1 MTKKTFLITFVA
13 VFCLFTYSVSD
24 TPAEAISFPDPTLYA
39 VQYGD
44 AYSYSLP
51 YLGALV
57 DLGVL
62 PYAPGTFDIQ
72 SSPGQIKDGIVI
84 YTGSGGVPVN
94 TNFPD
99 MDNAMPAVSG
109 NGAGDTT
116 FDSSFDYIGET
127 INGTWDQAGS
137 WDSSLSAFVG
147 ALTTIANPN
156 PTNTMF
162 FFNNNQ
168 TNSGSSA
175 DQSLYAYGRIT
186 FTGTSLADVVYE
198 FINKTGGGDPFTYT
212 WDGGEPDPWNS
223 RLDPGEFVLSPGWI
237 DFGFPIGGLNH
248 NLGADLAA
256 YAIYFPEI
264 DLQALL
270 TAGYDAMHTDFRL
283 RDLNNGYEQLF
294 ILLQDSNG
302 GNGHVPEPGTLV
314 LLGSGLIG
322 LAIYSRRRLR
332 DKKFKL

>member
-1 MTKKTFLITFVA
+1 MRKKLLIVLIAFI
-13 VFCLFTYSVSD
+13 CLYAFSD
-24 TPAEAISFPDPTLYA
+24 KPAEAISFPDPTLYA
-39 VQYGD
+39 EQYGD
-44 AYSYSLP
+44 GYSYSLP
-51 YLGALV
+51 YLDALV

-62 PYAPGTFDIQ
+62 PYASGTFSIQ
-72 SSPGQIKDGIVI
+72 STPGLIKDGIVI

-94 TNFPD
+94 TNFPG

-116 FDSSFDYIGET
+116 FDSSIDYLGET

-137 WDSSLSAFVG
+137 WDTSLSAFVS
-147 ALTTIANPN
+147 ALTTVSDPA

-175 DQSLYAYGRIT
+175 DQSLYAYARIN
-186 FTGTSLADVVYE
+186 FTGASLTDVVYE
-198 FINKTGGGDPFTYT
+198 FIDVQTAGGPATFA

-223 RLDPGEFVLSPGWI
+223 RLDPGEFVLSPGEVV
-237 DFGFPIGGLNH
+237 FPLPIGALNH
-248 NLGADLAA
+248 NLGANLAA
-256 YAIYFPEI
+256 FAIYFPEI

-270 TAGYDAMHTDFRL
+270 TAGYDAMHADFRL

-294 ILLQDSNG
+294 ILLQDDN
-302 GNGHVPEPGTLV
+302 GNGVPEPGTLV

-322 LAIYSRRRLR
+322 LAIYSRRRFR
-332 DKKFKL
+332 GKKFKL

>member
-1 MTKKTFLITFVA
+1 MTKKTFLITFIA

-51 YLGALV
+51 YLDALV
-57 DLGVL
+57 DLGWL
-62 PYAPGTFDIQ
+62 SYDPGTFTIH
-72 SSPGQIKDGIVI
+72 SSPGWIKDGIVI
-84 YTGSGGVPVN
+84 YTGSKGKPVT
-94 TNFPD
+94 TNPAG
-99 MDNAMPAVSG
+99 MDGAMPAVSG

-116 FDSSFDYIGET
+116 FDSSIDYLGET
-127 INGTWDQAGS
+127 WPDGAWDQAGS
-137 WDSSLSAFVG
+137 WDASLSAFVG
-147 ALTTIANPN
+147 ALSTLSNPN

-168 TNSGSSA
+168 QNSGSAA

-186 FTGTSLADVVYE
+186 FTGDSPVDKVYE
-198 FINKTGGGDPFTYT
+198 FINKTGGGDPTTYA

-237 DFGFPIGGLNH
+237 DFGPPIGGLNH
-248 NLGADLAA
+248 NLGANLAA

-264 DLQALL
+264 DFQWLL
-270 TAGYDAMHTDFRL
+270 TNGYDEMHADFRL
-283 RDLNNGYEQLF
+283 RDLNNGHEQLF
-294 ILLQDSNG
+294 VLLDDGSGQ
-302 GNGHVPEPGTLV
+302 VPEPGTLV

-322 LAIYSRRRLR
+322 LAIYSRR
-332 DKKFKL
+332 KLKG